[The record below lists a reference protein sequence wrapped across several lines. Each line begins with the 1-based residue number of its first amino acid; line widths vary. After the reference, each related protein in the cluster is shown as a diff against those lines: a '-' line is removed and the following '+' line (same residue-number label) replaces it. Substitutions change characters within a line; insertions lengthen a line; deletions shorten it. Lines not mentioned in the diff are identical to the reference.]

1 MTNRSPQ
8 PRISAGVL
16 ILLGTGLL
24 VLVSIAL
31 FLLLQDTGEEEPRPV
46 ATTDPQVIVNLTQLP
61 QATPLTGQ
69 EASQWNDLRASVEAC
84 ADYSAER
91 RAQMI
96 QHLDWIIDPSD
107 MPPDVIL
114 AMGENPKERLVF
126 GMAAY
131 TSIEWR
137 LRDRPPDSC
146 LVPIGRTLN
155 TLLIEL
161 GTQPFDLYDQ

>member
-1 MTNRSPQ
+1 
-8 PRISAGVL
+8 VL
-16 ILLGTGLL
+16 L
-24 VLVSIAL
+24 SIGL
-31 FLLLQDTGEEEPRPV
+31 FLLLQDTGDDEPQPV

-61 QATPLTGQ
+61 QATPLTG
-69 EASQWNDLRASVEAC
+69 EAASQWNDLRASVEAC

-91 RAQMI
+91 RSQMI

-107 MPPDVIL
+107 MPPDVIR
-114 AMGENPKERLVF
+114 AMGANPQERLVF
-126 GMAAY
+126 GMATY

-155 TLLIEL
+155 TQLVEL
-161 GTQPFDLYDQ
+161 GTQPFDLYDD